1 MSPAQ
6 RDKDR
11 ERKWGGVAGVEE
23 EGRSCLWRKGKQEKK
38 KRFWV
43 EVSCLG

>member
-11 ERKWGGVAGVEE
+11 ERKWGGGVGVEE
-23 EGRSCLWRKGKQEKK
+23 EGRRKKLPLEERKAREKAG
-38 KRFWV
+38 
-43 EVSCLG
+43 E